1 MPNAKRKDFGQR
13 AHLPIG
19 LSGQVVSIKLHYDG
33 FIIISFAEM
42 TNCGIVPKLCARR
55 SLMEHRLNFKL
66 LLDYFVFLAVRLVEE
81 VLNLIPEKWAFAAG
95 RFVGRLLY
103 VLLPDR
109 REAAIENLTIA
120 FGNEESSARILSTAR
135 QSFEHVGQVAT
146 EFFLLRRWTQ
156 EDMAERI
163 NIEGRLPYNLAMMPG
178 NHGICLLNSHFGC
191 FEVSAA
197 TIKFLGIRLNLIAT
211 GLKNPFLS
219 RYFFS
224 RGGEESGVTTFPH
237 KGSVKELIRLTREGE
252 MLACLADQRGDAERG
267 VFVDFFG
274 SKAPANEVFARMAVE
289 GEAWILP
296 LCTYRIGDGK
306 YRSIFG
312 DEIRIQLTANAQE
325 DLVTVSQQFHDLFE
339 KWVRI
344 DPKQG
349 FWLQRKWRRKP
360 SRRRPNKVAAKAT
373 KDEETI
379 QDSDSGTVPADHS

>member
-1 MPNAKRKDFGQR
+1 M
-13 AHLPIG
+13 
-19 LSGQVVSIKLHYDG
+19 
-33 FIIISFAEM
+33 E
-42 TNCGIVPKLCARR
+42 RR
-55 SLMEHRLNFKL
+55 LTFRLI
-66 LLDYFVFLAVRLVEE
+66 LDYLVFLVVRLLEE
-81 VLNLIPEKWAFAAG
+81 VLNLIPEKWAFATG
-95 RFVGRLLY
+95 RFVGRLIY
-103 VLLPDR
+103 VLVPDR

-120 FGNEESSARILSTAR
+120 FGKERSPAWILSTAR
-135 QSFEHVGQVAT
+135 QSFEHVGQVAV

-156 EDMAERI
+156 EDMAQRI
-163 NIEGRLPYNLAMMPG
+163 IFEGRLPYNLAMMPG

-211 GLKNPFLS
+211 GMKNPFLS

-237 KGSVKELIRLTREGE
+237 KGSIKELIRLTREGQ

-274 SKAPANEVFARMAVE
+274 TKAPANEVFARMAIQ

-312 DEIRIQLTANAQE
+312 DQIRFQLTGDPLT
-325 DLVTVSQQFHDLFE
+325 DLTTVSQQFHDQFE
-339 KWVRI
+339 KWLRI

-360 SRRRPNKVAAKAT
+360 SRRHSRKVAGHPTTTGESAR
-373 KDEETI
+373 
-379 QDSDSGTVPADHS
+379 DSEPGTAPVDHS